1 MSGEICCN
9 VLPSGRVQNRI
20 SQSVRVSDYESSRTQ
35 DRSRWLLR
43 TIRNAIVEV
52 GTEAHPRLIKVTLT
66 AFPFDRNVEWILNG
80 CRCML
85 SQFYRKHSL
94 TVLSFCV
101 LLLPVVF
108 YFGESVPSNNDIET
122 WLPRNSQL
130 RTDYDEFC
138 ETFGADET
146 ILIAFQ
152 KPFPESDRL
161 SAAAGRIAGLE
172 GIQTCW
178 TRQRVVEAMLQN
190 GVEEETAN
198 QRLINLMATSDE
210 SIETLLVTLN
220 EYGTQNRYAT
230 VDALR
235 HQLEY
240 CRLDH
245 AILAGS
251 PIVGT
256 HLEVLGSRE
265 RALLL
270 FTGTLVI
277 CGALLH
283 FHIRCWR
290 TSIALITANI
300 LSIETTLTVLWLTGT
315 PMNFI
320 LASLPVMVMVFT
332 TAAAIHYIGHFR
344 SLHPDEQASGDSL
357 KYVFRPAFFAAVTTV
372 IGLASLAA
380 SDVGPI
386 PDFGYLGAAGTAIS
400 FIVGICVTPAILVS
414 MKYTP
419 QKSVASDRWLE
430 RLAMRIVNNPI
441 RILVPGTVVTLACA
455 VGAFKLDAQLDPLD
469 FLPSDDP
476 VLRDT
481 LTIQKALTSPTSIE
495 AVIEFGDEGYSF
507 IERLREVQRIEARI
521 TETENICHVLSLAD
535 FFPKDS
541 EALSFRELAG
551 GADENVAGLVA
562 DGCRLWRLSIR
573 LEDDQPAAIAQTMTD
588 LEAACGDASVSFTG
602 LAPLLEEA
610 QGEIFRGFWV
620 SFFSA
625 FGLITVVMMVALKSW
640 KSGFSAMIPNLTPI
654 FLVFGTLGWMGRK
667 IDIGIMMT
675 ASIALGLAVDGTFH
689 FLFAYRKK
697 LEQKDCRY
705 RAVRFALL
713 STGLPIIS
721 SAVISGVGL
730 LALSLSPFQPTM
742 RFGVLMF
749 LLLMAALIGDLV
761 LLPAFLALGAK
772 RICTKSRRIQ
782 EESETRIA
790 A

>member
-1 MSGEICCN
+1 
-9 VLPSGRVQNRI
+9 
-20 SQSVRVSDYESSRTQ
+20 
-35 DRSRWLLR
+35 
-43 TIRNAIVEV
+43 
-52 GTEAHPRLIKVTLT
+52 
-66 AFPFDRNVEWILNG
+66 
-80 CRCML
+80 ML
-85 SQFYRKHSL
+85 SQFYRKHSPAIL
-94 TVLSFCV
+94 VFCV

-108 YFGESVPSNNDIET
+108 HLGESVPSNNDIET

-130 RTDYDEFC
+130 RTNYDDFC
-138 ETFGADET
+138 DTFGADET

-152 KPFPESDRL
+152 KPFPDPERL
-161 SAAAGRIAGLE
+161 AAAAGRIAGIE

-178 TRQRVVEAMLQN
+178 TRQSIVETMLKN
-190 GVEEETAN
+190 GVDEDAAK
-198 QRLINLMATSDE
+198 QRLVNLMATSDE

-220 EYGTQNRYAT
+220 QHGTENRYAT

-235 HQLEY
+235 HQLNY
-240 CRLDH
+240 CQLDN

-251 PIVGT
+251 PVVGT

-270 FTGTLVI
+270 FTGTLLI

-290 TSIALITANI
+290 TSAALITANV

-344 SLHPDEQASGDSL
+344 SLYPDELASGEAL
-357 KYVFRPAFFAAVTTV
+357 KHVFRPAFFAAITTV
-372 IGLASLAA
+372 IGLVSLAA

-386 PDFGYLGAAGTAIS
+386 PEFGFLGAAGTAVS
-400 FIVGICVTPAILVS
+400 FIVGICVTPAILVVTKFVPHES
-414 MKYTP
+414 
-419 QKSVASDRWLE
+419 AAADWWLE
-430 RLAMRIVNNPI
+430 RLAMRIVNNPV
-441 RILVPGTVVTLACA
+441 RILIPGTLITLACA
-455 VGAFKLDAQLDPLD
+455 AGAFRLDAQLDPLD
-469 FLPSDDP
+469 FLPADDP
-476 VLRDT
+476 VLQDT
-481 LTIQKALTSPTSIE
+481 LTIQKVLTSPTSIE
-495 AVIEFGDEGYSF
+495 AVVEFGSEGYSF
-507 IERLREVQRIEARI
+507 VERLREVQRIEA
-521 TETENICHVLSLAD
+521 EVSQVENVCHVLSLAD
-535 FFPKDS
+535 FFPDS
-541 EALSFRELAG
+541 SDSLSFRDLAA
-551 GADENVAGLVA
+551 GADENVGGLVA

-573 LEDDQPAAIAQTMTD
+573 LKDDQPSAIATTMKD
-588 LEAACGDASVSFTG
+588 LKTACGEASVSFTG

-625 FGLITVVMMVALKSW
+625 FGLITLVMMVALRSW

-654 FLVFGTLGWMGRK
+654 FLVFGTLGWLGRK

-697 LEQKDCRY
+697 LAESECRY

-713 STGLPIIS
+713 STGSPIIS

-749 LLLMAALIGDLV
+749 LLLMAALVGDLV
-761 LLPAFLALGAK
+761 MLPAFLALGAK
-772 RICTKSRRIQ
+772 RLRTNSRSTNK
-782 EESETRIA
+782 ESTTRIA